1 VTQCVT
7 FGLPPARIR
16 IPAYP
21 GSAKWAM
28 NPLPSADARLGM
40 AGRGANM
47 SVSRS
52 AIKKEPVARATMEL
66 QPFVWQGTD
75 KRGVKMKGEQLAK
88 NANLLRAEL
97 RRQGINP
104 DQVKPKPKP
113 LFGAAGSPVK
123 PKDIAF
129 FSRQMATMMK
139 SGVPIV
145 SALEIIGSG
154 HKNPR
159 MKKMVDGV
167 RTDIEGGSSLY
178 ESVSKHPVQFDELYR
193 NLVRAGEGA
202 GVLETVLDTV
212 ATYKENIEGL
222 KGKIKKALFYPAMV
236 IAVALLV
243 SAILLIFV
251 VPQFEDVFKS
261 FGADLPAFT
270 QIIVNASRFM
280 VSWWWLIAI
289 VVIGSIVGLVMAYKR
304 SPAMQHAMDRYILKV
319 PVIGQI
325 MHNSAIARFARTTA
339 VTFKAGVPLVE
350 ALGIVAGATGN
361 KVYEEAVLRM
371 RDDVSV
377 GYPVN
382 MAMKQTNLFP
392 HMVIQMTGIGEEAGA
407 LDTMLFKVAEY
418 YEQEVNNAVDA
429 LSSLL
434 EPMIMVFIGV
444 VVGGMV
450 VGMYLPIFK
459 LASVVG

>member
-1 VTQCVT
+1 
-7 FGLPPARIR
+7 
-16 IPAYP
+16 
-21 GSAKWAM
+21 
-28 NPLPSADARLGM
+28 
-40 AGRGANM
+40 M

-52 AIKKEPVARATMEL
+52 AIKKEPVARSTMEL
-66 QPFVWQGTD
+66 QPFVWEGTD

-104 DQVKPKPKP
+104 GQVKVKPKP
-113 LFGAAGSPVK
+113 LFGAAGKPVGA
-123 PKDIAF
+123 KDIAF

-159 MKKMVDGV
+159 MKKLVDGI
-167 RTDIEGGSSLY
+167 RADIEGGSSLN
-178 ESVSKHPVQFDELYR
+178 EAISKYPVQFDELYR
-193 NLVRAGEGA
+193 NLVRAGESA
-202 GVLETVLDTV
+202 GVLETVLDTI
-212 ATYKENIEGL
+212 ASYKENIEAL
-222 KGKIKKALFYPAMV
+222 KGKIKKALFYPAMIMV
-236 IAVALLV
+236 VAFLVSTILLV
-243 SAILLIFV
+243 WV
-251 VPQFEDVFKS
+251 VPQFEEVFTS

-270 QIIVNASRFM
+270 KFVVGLSRFM
-280 VSWWWLIAI
+280 VSWWLPIVIAI
-289 VVIGSIVGLVMAYKR
+289 IVAVVGTIMAYKR
-304 SPAMQHAMDRYILKV
+304 SPKMQHGLDRAILKV

-382 MAMKQTNLFP
+382 MAMKQANLFP

-407 LDTMLFKVAEY
+407 LDAMLFKVAEY

-434 EPMIMVFIGV
+434 EPMIMVFIGTI
-444 VVGGMV
+444 VGGLV
-450 VGMYLPIFK
+450 IAMYLPIFK
-459 LASVVG
+459 LGAVVG

>member
-1 VTQCVT
+1 
-7 FGLPPARIR
+7 
-16 IPAYP
+16 
-21 GSAKWAM
+21 
-28 NPLPSADARLGM
+28 
-40 AGRGANM
+40 M

-52 AIKKEPVARATMEL
+52 AIKKEPVARSTMEL
-66 QPFVWQGTD
+66 QPFVWEGTD
-75 KRGVKMKGEQLAK
+75 KRGVKMKGEQVAK
-88 NANLLRAEL
+88 NANMLRAEL
-97 RRQGINP
+97 RRQGIMP
-104 DQVKPKPKP
+104 GVVKPKPKP
-113 LFGAAGSPVK
+113 LFGAAGKAVSA
-123 PKDIAF
+123 KDISF

-159 MKKMVDGV
+159 MKKLVDGI

-178 ESVSKHPVQFDELYR
+178 EAISKHPVQFDELYR

-212 ATYKENIEGL
+212 ATYKENIEAL

-236 IAVALLV
+236 VAVAIIV

-251 VPQFEDVFKS
+251 VPQFEEVFS
-261 FGADLPAFT
+261 GFGAELPAFT
-270 QIIVNASRFM
+270 QLIVGMSRFT
-280 VSWWWLIAI
+280 VSYWWVML
-289 VVIGSIVGLVMAYKR
+289 LVAGGAFATFIYMYKR
-304 SPAMQHAMDRYILKV
+304 SPKMQHTMDRVILKV
-319 PVIGQI
+319 PVIGEI
-325 MHNSAIARFARTTA
+325 MNNSSIARFARTTA

-382 MAMKQTNLFP
+382 MAMKQVNIFP
-392 HMVIQMTGIGEEAGA
+392 HMVVQMTAIGEEAGA

-434 EPMIMVFIGV
+434 EPMIMVFIGTI
-444 VVGGMV
+444 VGGMV
-450 VGMYLPIFK
+450 IGMYLPIFK
-459 LASVVG
+459 LGAVVG

>member
-1 VTQCVT
+1 
-7 FGLPPARIR
+7 
-16 IPAYP
+16 
-21 GSAKWAM
+21 
-28 NPLPSADARLGM
+28 
-40 AGRGANM
+40 M

-52 AIKKEPVARATMEL
+52 AIKKEPVARATLEL
-66 QPFVWQGTD
+66 QPFVWEGTD

-104 DQVKPKPKP
+104 GTVKTKPKP
-113 LFGAAGSPVK
+113 LFGAAGSAIK
-123 PKDIAF
+123 ARDIAF

-145 SALEIIGSG
+145 SALDIIGSG

-159 MKKMVDGV
+159 MKKMVDTI
-167 RTDIEGGSSLY
+167 RTDIEGGSSLH
-178 ESVSKHPVQFDELYR
+178 EAVSKHPVQFDELYR

-212 ATYKENIEGL
+212 ATYKENIETL
-222 KGKIKKALFYPAMV
+222 KGKIKKALFYPIMVVVVAM
-236 IAVALLV
+236 LV
-243 SAILLIFV
+243 SGIMLVFV

-261 FGADLPAFT
+261 FGAELPAFT
-270 QIIVNASRFM
+270 QMVVNLSRFM
-280 VSWWWLIAI
+280 VSWWWLMLIVAI
-289 VVIGSIVGLVMAYKR
+289 GTAVGAVMAYKR
-304 SPAMQHAMDRYILKV
+304 SPKMQHAMDRFVLKV

-325 MHNSAIARFARTTA
+325 MHNSAIARFSRTTA

-350 ALGIVAGATGN
+350 ALSIVAGATGN

-382 MAMKQTNLFP
+382 VSMKQTNLFP

-407 LDTMLFKVAEY
+407 LDAMLFKVAEY
-418 YEQEVNNAVDA
+418 YEQEVNNSVDA

-434 EPMIMVFIGV
+434 EPMIMVFIGTI
-444 VVGGMV
+444 VGGMV
-450 VGMYLPIFK
+450 IAMYLPIFK
-459 LASVVG
+459 LGAVVG

>member
-1 VTQCVT
+1 
-7 FGLPPARIR
+7 
-16 IPAYP
+16 
-21 GSAKWAM
+21 
-28 NPLPSADARLGM
+28 
-40 AGRGANM
+40 M

-66 QPFVWQGTD
+66 QPFVWEGTD
-75 KRGVKMKGEQLAK
+75 KRGIKMKGEQLAK

-97 RRQGINP
+97 RKQGISP
-104 DQVKPKPKP
+104 GQVKPKPKP
-113 LFGAAGSPVK
+113 LFGAAGRPVS

-159 MKKMVDGV
+159 MKKMVDTI

-178 ESVSKHPVQFDELYR
+178 EAISKHPVQFDELYR
-193 NLVRAGEGA
+193 NLVRAGESA
-202 GVLETVLDTV
+202 GVLETVLDTI
-212 ATYKENIEGL
+212 ASYKENLEAL

-236 IAVALLV
+236 LVVAFLVSTILLV
-243 SAILLIFV
+243 WV
-251 VPQFEDVFKS
+251 VPQFEEVFQS

-270 QIIVNASRFM
+270 QMVVNLSRFM

-289 VVIGSIVGLVMAYKR
+289 VAIGAVVAIAMTYRR
-304 SPAMQHAMDRYILKV
+304 SEKMQHTVDRLILKV

-325 MHNSAIARFARTTA
+325 MHNSAIARFSRTTA

-361 KVYEEAVLRM
+361 KVYGEAVLRM

-382 MAMKQTNLFP
+382 MAMKQLNLFP

-434 EPMIMVFIGV
+434 EPMIMVFIGTI
-444 VVGGMV
+444 VGGLV
-450 VGMYLPIFK
+450 IAMYLPIFK
-459 LASVVG
+459 LGAVVG

>member
-1 VTQCVT
+1 
-7 FGLPPARIR
+7 
-16 IPAYP
+16 
-21 GSAKWAM
+21 
-28 NPLPSADARLGM
+28 
-40 AGRGANM
+40 M

-52 AIKKEPVARATMEL
+52 AIKKEPVARSTTEL
-66 QPFVWQGTD
+66 QPFVWEGTD
-75 KRGVKMKGEQLAK
+75 KRGMKMKGEQAAK

-104 DQVKPKPKP
+104 GTVKPKPKP
-113 LFGAAGSPVK
+113 LFGAAGSK
-123 PKDIAF
+123 ISSKDIAF

-145 SALEIIGSG
+145 GALDIIGSG

-159 MKKMVDGV
+159 MKKMVETV

-178 ESVSKHPVQFDELYR
+178 EAVSRHPVQFDDLYR

-212 ATYKENIEGL
+212 ATYKENIESL
-222 KGKIKKALFYPAMV
+222 KGKIKKALFYPVMV
-236 IAVALLV
+236 LAVALIV
-243 SAILLIFV
+243 SGILLVWV
-251 VPQFEDVFKS
+251 VPQFEDVFKG
-261 FGADLPAFT
+261 FGAELPAFT
-270 QIIVNASRFM
+270 QMIVNLSRFM
-280 VSWWWLIAI
+280 VSWWWLMVLILAAAVVTFIA
-289 VVIGSIVGLVMAYKR
+289 AYKR
-304 SPAMQHAMDRYILKV
+304 SPKMRHSMDRLILKV

-325 MHNSAIARFARTTA
+325 MHNSAIARFSRTTA

-361 KVYEEAVLRM
+361 KVYEESVLRM

-407 LDTMLFKVAEY
+407 LDAMLFKVAEY
-418 YEQEVNNAVDA
+418 YEQEVSNAVDA

-434 EPMIMVFIGV
+434 EPMIMVFIGTI
-444 VVGGMV
+444 VGGIV

-459 LASVVG
+459 LGAVVG

>member
-1 VTQCVT
+1 
-7 FGLPPARIR
+7 
-16 IPAYP
+16 
-21 GSAKWAM
+21 
-28 NPLPSADARLGM
+28 
-40 AGRGANM
+40 M

-66 QPFVWQGTD
+66 QPFVWVGTD

-104 DQVKPKPKP
+104 GQVKPKSKP

-123 PKDIAF
+123 AKDIAF

-145 SALEIIGSG
+145 SSLDIIASG

-159 MKKMVDGV
+159 MKKLVDTI
-167 RTDIEGGSSLY
+167 RTDIEGGSSMH
-178 ESVSKHPVQFDELYR
+178 EAISKHPVQFDELYR

-212 ATYKENIEGL
+212 ATYKENIEAL
-222 KGKIKKALFYPAMV
+222 KGKIKKALFYPIMVVVVAM
-236 IAVALLV
+236 LV
-243 SAILLIFV
+243 SGIMLVFV

-261 FGADLPAFT
+261 FGAELPAFT
-270 QIIVNASRFM
+270 QMVVNLSRFM
-280 VSWWWLIAI
+280 VSWWWLMLLVAI
-289 VVIGSIVGLVMAYKR
+289 GTGVGLVMSYKR
-304 SPAMQHAMDRYILKV
+304 SPKMQHAMDRFVLKV

-325 MHNSAIARFARTTA
+325 MHNSAIARFSRTTA

-361 KVYEEAVLRM
+361 TVYEEAVLRM

-382 MAMKQTNLFP
+382 MSMKQTNLFP

-407 LDTMLFKVAEY
+407 LDAMLFKVAEY
-418 YEQEVNNAVDA
+418 YEQEVNNSVDA

-434 EPMIMVFIGV
+434 EPMIMVFIGTI
-444 VVGGMV
+444 VGGMV
-450 VGMYLPIFK
+450 IAMYLPIFK
-459 LASVVG
+459 LGAVVG